1 MSRRCLVFFR
11 THTALFFPATH
22 EKHEKN
28 FLTWQRWR
36 KSAKNVFSFVSHTTE
51 QKELAIR
58 LYKEGILELER
69 GINIDVWQ
77 GHGEKWVKAQR
88 LHDKMQ
94 TNLAMAKDRLH
105 FLGEFEHMCDLL
117 EVEIYDWWD
126 YEGCLWLKFMEMKY
140 IKVWED

>member
-1 MSRRCLVFFR
+1 MFSFR
-11 THTALFFPATH
+11 ATHKIHKRLLDVTTVKGKKIHLELFF
-22 EKHEKN
+22 
-28 FLTWQRWR
+28 
-36 KSAKNVFSFVSHTTE
+36 SFFFCILE
-51 QKELAIR
+51 QKEIAIR

-105 FLGEFEHMCDLL
+105 FLGELNISRALWMCKLT
-117 EVEIYDWWD
+117 
-126 YEGCLWLKFMEMKY
+126 
-140 IKVWED
+140 